1 MADAPESDRI
11 ELTMWVDGN
20 RTELSGAPFDAL
32 YYAATKLSA
41 EDRLALIEKLQDLHA
56 AIEAQWR

>member
-1 MADAPESDRI
+1 MADETESDRI

-20 RTELSGAPFDAL
+20 RTELSGEPFQAL

-41 EDRLALIEKLQDLHA
+41 EDRLTLIEKLQDQHA
-56 AIEAQWR
+56 VIEAQWR